1 MTRVLK
7 IESKMR
13 APSVLS
19 RDLSYKALT
28 EPRCHPHLRLQH
40 NRSLKAFAFYY
51 VELQIYR
58 ETPLVQRDIKG
69 SKNCLPLECSRRP
82 KRHRLTLSWP
92 CPPTSTVEARGHKG
106 EMRRRRRRRRGGRAP
121 GGAAARVPCNI
132 LSEQTPRPSSTRSRV
147 PKISSSYLPMTP
159 GTGTRP
165 A

>member
-1 MTRVLK
+1 MHLLESSPCQNCPNDPARLKSPCLWRRRRDGGRGGQPLDSSRARQPGHHLKPSPQHMTRVLK

-19 RDLSYKALT
+19 RNSEICRTKRVNGT
-28 EPRCHPHLRLQH
+28 KVSSHLRLQH
-40 NRSLKAFAFYY
+40 NRSLKAFAFDY

-92 CPPTSTVEARGHKG
+92 CPHTSTVEARGH
-106 EMRRRRRRRRGGRAP
+106 
-121 GGAAARVPCNI
+121 
-132 LSEQTPRPSSTRSRV
+132 
-147 PKISSSYLPMTP
+147 
-159 GTGTRP
+159 
-165 A
+165 

>member
-1 MTRVLK
+1 MFFLGTQRFVVQ
-7 IESKMR
+7 S
-13 APSVLS
+13 AF
-19 RDLSYKALT
+19 T

-82 KRHRLTLSWP
+82 KRHRLTLSWS

-106 EMRRRRRRRRGGRAP
+106 EMRRRNDRLGEDVTSLDQPPPPLGETHQEGHLKVTLEVFLTSPRTT
-121 GGAAARVPCNI
+121 AAEGQAGQHA
-132 LSEQTPRPSSTRSRV
+132 S
-147 PKISSSYLPMTP
+147 
-159 GTGTRP
+159 
-165 A
+165 

>member
-19 RDLSYKALT
+19 RNSEICRTKRVNGT
-28 EPRCHPHLRLQH
+28 KVSSHLRLQH
-40 NRSLKAFAFYY
+40 NRSLKAFAFDY

-92 CPPTSTVEARGHKG
+92 CPHTSTVEARGHKG
-106 EMRRRRRRRRGGRAP
+106 EMRRRRRRGGRAP

-147 PKISSSYLPMTP
+147 PKLAQAIY
-159 GTGTRP
+159 R
-165 A
+165 